1 MLDLSNDE
9 TLDSQKIPIV
19 SEIILH
25 KRSIVGNDIKYRIRT
40 VFGINFFNANF
51 KSSAFFDGVITYL
64 ESVHK
69 KKIPHTVNLVFK
81 TRPRFSI
88 FVGKEICENKYVSV
102 KLIENM
108 NLNVLEV
115 KSIWINKTKVTE
127 TTTFL
132 YFDMSNYEYI
142 DLSSVYFSD
151 FLDILKKELKNN
163 KGGGKVRFDY
173 AKLSTS
179 RKKSVK
185 IEISKNIISEVN
197 ITFKLNNAEMVFPL
211 RALFLYK
218 YQNEKEKKYIGYF
231 FENENEHSEFCFY
244 ILSRC
249 FNFYIDGDKN
259 TIGFEKSQS
268 AKYKCSVEYN
278 K

>member
-1 MLDLSNDE
+1 ML
-9 TLDSQKIPIV
+9 
-19 SEIILH
+19 
-25 KRSIVGNDIKYRIRT
+25 
-40 VFGINFFNANF
+40 
-51 KSSAFFDGVITYL
+51 FDGVITYL

-69 KKIPHTVNLVFK
+69 KKIPHTVNLVFNGEGN
-81 TRPRFSI
+81 FSI
-88 FVGKEICENKYVSV
+88 FIGKEICENKYVSV

-211 RALFLYK
+211 RALFPYTNRIRK
-218 YQNEKEKKYIGYF
+218 TYTGYF
-231 FENENEHSEFCFY
+231 FENKNKHSEFCIY
-244 ILSRC
+244 ILSKC